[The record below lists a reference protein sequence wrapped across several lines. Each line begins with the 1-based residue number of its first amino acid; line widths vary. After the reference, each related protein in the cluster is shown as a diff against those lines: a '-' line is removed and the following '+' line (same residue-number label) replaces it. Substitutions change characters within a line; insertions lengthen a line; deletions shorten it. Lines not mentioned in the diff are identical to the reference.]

1 MKKLFML
8 FALVV
13 GSLPLA
19 AQDTT
24 PPTIVSLSYLPAS
37 ADVTVNPQTIAFTMH
52 VTDDISG
59 VQFITATFTSPSHA
73 QTQNA
78 FLSLSTGTALDG
90 TFTGNAT
97 IPKFAESG
105 SWTLSVFIGDKA
117 GNSTILTTGVLAAAG
132 FPTTLPV
139 TSNPDTTAPTV
150 TNISFSAASLDVSA
164 GPQTL
169 TVTLTLTDSPAGVD
183 FADFSS
189 TFPLIF
195 QSPSGLQHK
204 YSAAADFTLT
214 GGTIN
219 NGTWQAT
226 FTFPQYSEAGTWTI
240 GSLTLHDVAGN
251 QRVLSSAT
259 LTGLTSTFTMIDTNP
274 DTMPPA
280 ITSFDFSPKL
290 IDTSAA
296 AQNVIVTANI
306 TDDLSGVDFSPD
318 NLHISFFHG
327 VSFTSPSHGQSVFC
341 CAFSPAWNLTGGT
354 ALSGTWQATLTIPQF
369 SEQGTWKDAIV
380 LLKDQVQNTLSLT
393 TAQVAALGFPTDLVV
408 VKPSLTSDG
417 TVGPAGGTVPDT
429 TFGARA
435 EIIFPPG
442 MVSTTTSVAI
452 DVFSSPLA
460 IPNPHGFS
468 GPGTLFVDINL
479 TPIPSFPLPAPG
491 VTLVLPVSP
500 AAIPGTSLSLFSVD
514 PTLGTLVPV
523 MSTSGTPVVGTVDAS
538 GLSATFL
545 NVSHLSIFVGLI
557 PSVTDTTA
565 PVIVPTIAGTLGNNG
580 WYTSNVGVSWSVTD
594 PESGIATSVGC
605 GPTSLTADTAGVT
618 LTCMATNG
626 AGLVTSVPVTIK
638 IDKTPPTVTY
648 SGNLGTYAVGQ
659 TVNIT
664 CAAADALSGV
674 FSTTCAPISGTFSAG
689 SHTFSATAT
698 DNAGNQGGGST
709 TFTVGGYDSLIALV
723 NQFETKPAVV
733 ANMVATLK
741 AAQAAAAGGNVKLT
755 DNQLNSFTNQVKA
768 QSGKSLTAAQAALL
782 IQLAT
787 ALVM

>member
-1 MKKLFML
+1 MKQLFML
-8 FALVV
+8 LALAT
-13 GSLPLA
+13 GSVPLA

-59 VQFITATFTSPSHA
+59 ADFISATFTSPSQA
-73 QTQNA
+73 QTQHA
-78 FLSLSTGTALDG
+78 FLHLSVGTALDG

-105 SWTLSVFIGDKA
+105 TWTLKVIIGDKA
-117 GNSTILTTGVLAAAG
+117 GNTTLLTTAVLAAAG

-139 TSNPDTTAPTV
+139 TSNEDITAPTV
-150 TNISFSAASLDVSA
+150 TNISFSSPSLDVSA

-169 TVTLTLTDSPAGVD
+169 TLTLTLTDSPAGVNSAG
-183 FADFSS
+183 F
-189 TFPLIF
+189 TLTF

-214 GGTIN
+214 GGTIYS
-219 NGTWQAT
+219 GTWQAAI
-226 FTFPQYSEAGTWTI
+226 TFPQYSEAGIWTI
-240 GSLTLHDVAGN
+240 GSLALADVAGN
-251 QRVLSSAT
+251 HRTLSTAT

-296 AQNVIVTANI
+296 AQNVTVTVNI

-318 NLHISFFHG
+318 TLYFTLLHG
-327 VSFTSPSHGQSVFC
+327 VRFTSPSHGQSVFC
-341 CAFSPAWNLTGGT
+341 CAFSPPAWNLTGGT
-354 ALSGTWQATLTIPQF
+354 ALSGTWQATLRFPQF
-369 SEQGTWKDAIV
+369 SEQGTWKDAVSFI
-380 LLKDQVQNTLSLT
+380 KDQVQNTLSLT

-408 VKPSLTSDG
+408 VKPSLASDG
-417 TVGPAGGTVPDT
+417 TVGPGGGAVADS

-442 MVSTTTSVAI
+442 MVSTTTTVAI
-452 DVFSSPLA
+452 DVFSSPLD

-514 PTLGTLVPV
+514 PILGTLVPV
-523 MSTSGTPVVGTVDAS
+523 LSTSGTPVVGTVDAS

-557 PSVTDTTA
+557 P
-565 PVIVPTIAGTLGNNG
+565 L
-580 WYTSNVGVSWSVTD
+580 
-594 PESGIATSVGC
+594 
-605 GPTSLTADTAGVT
+605 
-618 LTCMATNG
+618 
-626 AGLVTSVPVTIK
+626 
-638 IDKTPPTVTY
+638 
-648 SGNLGTYAVGQ
+648 
-659 TVNIT
+659 
-664 CAAADALSGV
+664 
-674 FSTTCAPISGTFSAG
+674 
-689 SHTFSATAT
+689 
-698 DNAGNQGGGST
+698 
-709 TFTVGGYDSLIALV
+709 GGYDNLTSLV
-723 NQFETKPAVV
+723 NQYETKLGV
-733 ANMVATLK
+733 AADMVATLQ
-741 AAQAAAAGGNVKLT
+741 AAQTAAANGNAKLA
-755 DNQLNSFTNQVKA
+755 DNQLNSLIHQVSA

-787 ALVM
+787 ALII